1 MIIGSYDLDI
11 IEEAFDAALKIDLTF
26 KTLVNAKTWCS
37 KCEGYRHYDY
47 QCPSKSQY
55 VSTVSSDDIDN
66 SKVVEDVHAP
76 KTVNIIEDILVG
88 YDTPIIKGHASYEG
102 TSEVVLAVIESSTPL
117 NVDAH
122 AHDISESAPEF
133 AEFNVCSQISRYS
146 FVKPL
151 IEDDIEHETID
162 SSIFTSN
169 GPFESPRADYDFM
182 VVTIDSFSSE
192 LFEFLVMIQQI
203 IFSAFSSSFLFEV
216 CV

>member
-1 MIIGSYDLDI
+1 ML
-11 IEEAFDAALKIDLTF
+11 
-26 KTLVNAKTWCS
+26 
-37 KCEGYRHYDY
+37 
-47 QCPSKSQY
+47 
-55 VSTVSSDDIDN
+55 
-66 SKVVEDVHAP
+66 
-76 KTVNIIEDILVG
+76 
-88 YDTPIIKGHASYEG
+88 EG
-102 TSEVVLAVIESSTPL
+102 TSEAVLAVIESSTPL